1 VKFEFIKMHT
11 EHYPVNLLCKR
22 LAVSRSGYYAYLKRK
37 PSKRQQAND
46 ELLSFIR
53 AIHEQSGQVYGSP
66 RIHAELFNQKM
77 PCSLG
82 RVKRLMR
89 QEGIYAKLGRKY
101 KHKKAKREIAY
112 TENLIIKEQTQITSI
127 NQVWYADIT
136 QVKTSEGWF
145 YLAAI
150 MDAYSRRIV
159 GYAMADNMKTNLIIQ
174 ALSMAIKQRRP
185 ANGLMHHSDQG
196 SQYTSYAF
204 ERELKS
210 QGIRASFTS
219 TGACLDNAYIES
231 FFASLKKEKVYK
243 TTFNTREEAR
253 AAIFEYINITY
264 NRFRLHSS
272 LSYKSPETFE
282 ALQSQSSLEKLAA

>member
-1 VKFEFIKMHT
+1 MHA

-66 RIHAELFNQKM
+66 RIHAELFNQEM

-89 QEGIYAKLGRKY
+89 EEGIYAKLGRKY
-101 KHKKAKREIAY
+101 KRKKATKREIAY
-112 TENLIIKEQTQITSI
+112 TENLIIKEQTQITII

-150 MDAYSRRIV
+150 MDAEESS
-159 GYAMADNMKTNLIIQ
+159 TT
-174 ALSMAIKQRRP
+174 
-185 ANGLMHHSDQG
+185 G
-196 SQYTSYAF
+196 S
-204 ERELKS
+204 
-210 QGIRASFTS
+210 
-219 TGACLDNAYIES
+219 
-231 FFASLKKEKVYK
+231 
-243 TTFNTREEAR
+243 
-253 AAIFEYINITY
+253 INDC
-264 NRFRLHSS
+264 
-272 LSYKSPETFE
+272 
-282 ALQSQSSLEKLAA
+282 

>member
-1 VKFEFIKMHT
+1 MHA
-11 EHYPVNLLCKR
+11 ESYPVNLLCKR
-22 LAVSRSGYYAYLKRK
+22 LSVSRSGYYASLQRK
-37 PSKRQQAND
+37 PSTRQKAND
-46 ELLSFIR
+46 ELLISIQE
-53 AIHEQSGQVYGSP
+53 IYEQSGQVYGSP
-66 RIHAELFNQKM
+66 RIHAKLFSQKM

-101 KHKKAKREIAY
+101 KRKKATKREIAY
-112 TENLIIKEQTQITSI
+112 TENLIIKEKTQITSI

-136 QVKTSEGWF
+136 QVKTTEEWF

-159 GYAMADNMKTNLIIQ
+159 GYAMADNMKTDLIIQ
-174 ALSMAIKQRRP
+174 ALRMAIKQRRP
-185 ANGLMHHSDQG
+185 AKGLMHHSDRG
-196 SQYTSYAF
+196 SQYTSYVF

-210 QGIRASFTS
+210 KGIRASFTS

-231 FFASLKKEKVYK
+231 FFSSLKKEMVYK
-243 TTFNTREEAR
+243 TTFSTREEAR
-253 AAIFEYINITY
+253 TAIFDYINVTY

-272 LSYKSPETFE
+272 LQYKSPETFE
-282 ALQSQSSLEKLAA
+282 ALEVNKNVELIAA